1 MARPKALGT
10 ESSAPI
16 LYAWAA
22 FLAVIALG
30 LVAFVAMASAAESN
44 SAAKTDGKCLTEKML
59 RASDPINEVAPL
71 IDSLTGRSAQQKIEE
86 FNKNPPQSD
95 YVGDQVLMWHT
106 ARMRILQGAILN
118 KGCAVLICNVLGG
131 GCVRFGT
138 KRLPIA
144 PKGDPA

>member
-1 MARPKALGT
+1 MAENKGC
-10 ESSAPI
+10 API

-22 FLAVIALG
+22 FLTVLALG
-30 LVAFVAMASAAESN
+30 LVAYVGLSRAESN
-44 SAAKTDGKCLTEKML
+44 SEAKTDGKCLTEKML
-59 RASDPINEVAPL
+59 RTSDPINDVAPL
-71 IDSLTGRSAQQKIEE
+71 IDSLTGRAAQQKIEE

-131 GCVRFGT
+131 GCVNLQRQRMPV
-138 KRLPIA
+138 K
-144 PKGDPA
+144 PKERDA

>member
-1 MARPKALGT
+1 MARPRGMNT
-10 ESSAPI
+10 ESRAPI

-44 SAAKTDGKCLTEKML
+44 SEAKTDGKCLTEKML

-106 ARMRILQGAILN
+106 ARMRILQAAILN
-118 KGCAVLICNVLGG
+118 KGCTVLICNALGG
-131 GCVRFGT
+131 GCVNLERQRMPV
-138 KRLPIA
+138 K
-144 PKGDPA
+144 PKERDA